1 MSYRPLRSEVLCE
14 MVDTR
19 DVALLKHGK
28 YANLY
33 EITFDGEMWYEIV
46 SNVDFTSIYKTQSYL
61 FATRRFQ
68 ETNEE

>member
-1 MSYRPLRSEVLCE
+1 MRRLLKTECLCE
-14 MVDTR
+14 LADTR

-33 EITFDGEMWYEIV
+33 EITFEGEMWYEIV

-61 FATRRFQ
+61 FAVIRFQ
-68 ETNEE
+68 ETNQD

>member
-1 MSYRPLRSEVLCE
+1 

-19 DVALLKHGK
+19 DVELVNHGK

-33 EITFDGEMWYEIV
+33 KVIYQGEIWFEVV
-46 SNVDFTSIYKTQSYL
+46 SNVDFTSIYKTQSYF

>member
-19 DVALLKHGK
+19 DVALLDNGK

-33 EITFDGEMWYEIV
+33 EVIYQGEKWYEVV
-46 SNVDFTSIYKTQSYL
+46 SNVDFTSIYKTQSYF

-68 ETNEE
+68 ETNED